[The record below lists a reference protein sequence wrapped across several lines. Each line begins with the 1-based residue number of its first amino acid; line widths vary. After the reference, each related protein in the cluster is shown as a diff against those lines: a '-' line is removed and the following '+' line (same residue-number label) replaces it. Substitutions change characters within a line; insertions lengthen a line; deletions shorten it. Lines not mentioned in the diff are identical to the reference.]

1 MGSPRA
7 PGAADR
13 LLRSRAPRAKRLAD
27 ERRAFGAPAGFRD
40 TRASQTFRISLET
53 RASVDYILFAS
64 PFALAL
70 VVARCNRRRTLSLSR
85 SQRVNPNKDTED
97 ADGTTRTVSVVPRRD
112 ALTSRRTADRSR
124 ATEFESRMAIHSSSS
139 STSARARRAVAQDVA
154 SRVKR
159 IDASRHYAAQ
169 IIEILVEMTRA
180 DDARERRRR
189 ARVRARG
196 HILFRA
202 RDIVG
207 SSGVVARRARVEDD
221 RNGRRARAGG
231 WSSQRT
237 RDDSD

>member
-13 LLRSRAPRAKRLAD
+13 LLRSRTPRAKRLAD
-27 ERRAFGAPAGFRD
+27 ERRAFGAPTDFVTP
-40 TRASQTFRISLET
+40 TRLKR
-53 RASVDYILFAS
+53 FAS
-64 PFALAL
+64 LSKRARRSITSFSRPRSRSLSSSRVVIIDERSLSLALA
-70 VVARCNRRRTLSLSR
+70 
-85 SQRVNPNKDTED
+85 RVNPKKDTED

-139 STSARARRAVAQDVA
+139 STSARARRAVAQYVA

-189 ARVRARG
+189 ARVRARA
-196 HILFRA
+196 HIIFRA
-202 RDIVG
+202 RYRRVVG
-207 SSGVVARRARVEDD
+207 
-221 RNGRRARAGG
+221 GRRASREGGGRSEWETRARG
-231 WSSQRT
+231 WVVESTHS
-237 RDDSD
+237 

>member
-13 LLRSRAPRAKRLAD
+13 LLRSRTPRAKRLAD
-27 ERRAFGAPAGFRD
+27 ERRAFGARTDFVTPARLK
-40 TRASQTFRISLET
+40 R
-53 RASVDYILFAS
+53 FAS
-64 PFALAL
+64 LSKR
-70 VVARCNRRRTLSLSR
+70 ARRSITSFSRPRSR
-85 SQRVNPNKDTED
+85 SVSSSRVVIVDERSLARSRVNPRKDTKN
-97 ADGTTRTVSVVPRRD
+97 RTVSFVPRRD

-159 IDASRHYAAQ
+159 IDASRQYAAQ

-189 ARVRARG
+189 ARVRARA
-196 HILFRA
+196 HIIFRA
-202 RDIVG
+202 RYRRVVG
-207 SSGVVARRARVEDD
+207 
-221 RNGRRARAGG
+221 GRRASREGGGRSEWETRARG
-231 WSSQRT
+231 WVVESTHS
-237 RDDSD
+237 

>member
-27 ERRAFGAPAGFRD
+27 ERRAFGAPTDFVTPARLK
-40 TRASQTFRISLET
+40 R
-53 RASVDYILFAS
+53 FAS
-64 PFALAL
+64 LSKRARRSITSFSRPRSRSLSSSRVVIVDERSLSLALA
-70 VVARCNRRRTLSLSR
+70 
-85 SQRVNPNKDTED
+85 RVNPNKDTED

-124 ATEFESRMAIHSSSS
+124 ATEFESRMAIHSSSSS

-202 RDIVG
+202 RYRRVVG
-207 SSGVVARRARVEDD
+207 
-221 RNGRRARAGG
+221 GRRASREGGGRSEWETRARG
-231 WSSQRT
+231 WVVEST
-237 RDDSD
+237 HA

>member
-1 MGSPRA
+1 MGSPRP

-13 LLRSRAPRAKRLAD
+13 LLRSRAPRARRLAD
-27 ERRAFGAPAGFRD
+27 ERRAFGARTDFVTPARLK
-40 TRASQTFRISLET
+40 R
-53 RASVDYILFAS
+53 FAS
-64 PFALAL
+64 LSKRARRSITSFSRPRSRSLSSSR
-70 VVARCNRRRTLSLSR
+70 VVIVDERSLSLSLAR
-85 SQRVNPNKDTED
+85 GSTRKKDTED

-196 HILFRA
+196 QIIFRA
-202 RDIVG
+202 RYRRVVG
-207 SSGVVARRARVEDD
+207 
-221 RNGRRARAGG
+221 GRRASREGGGRSEWETRARG
-231 WSSQRT
+231 WVVESTHS
-237 RDDSD
+237 

>member
-7 PGAADR
+7 LGAADR

-27 ERRAFGAPAGFRD
+27 ERRAFGAPTDFVTPARLK
-40 TRASQTFRISLET
+40 R
-53 RASVDYILFAS
+53 FAS
-64 PFALAL
+64 LSKRARRSITSFSRPHSRSLSSSRVVIVDERSLAL
-70 VVARCNRRRTLSLSR
+70 SRAGQPEKRTR
-85 SQRVNPNKDTED
+85 EKN
-97 ADGTTRTVSVVPRRD
+97 RTVSFVPRRD

-189 ARVRARG
+189 ARVRARA
-196 HILFRA
+196 HIIFRA
-202 RDIVG
+202 RYRRVVG
-207 SSGVVARRARVEDD
+207 
-221 RNGRRARAGG
+221 GRRASREGGGRSEWETRARG
-231 WSSQRT
+231 WVVESTNS
-237 RDDSD
+237 